1 MKKEN
6 KKIKREIKSE
16 VSRLQK
22 AEGKLGQKKKTQVL
36 VLGIKSAKSQS
47 AAGRVINNGVVG
59 PSRTVKKS
67 PNGSFFNDGFD
78 VVNQIVSSKGRRE
91 AFDEVCLEKI
101 TASDGF
107 QVNRV
112 PINPGIPSFYPR
124 ISKFAKLYEKYK
136 FEKLEFYFVHAVS
149 QYATDGARGLV
160 NMSVLYDAA
169 ASEPA
174 TRAHQE
180 MCNPHVTC
188 MPNQSALLRVDPKRL
203 HPTGLPLYCR
213 DGPPPGGTDIKTYDA
228 GNLYISTQDMTVVD
242 PTKSIGELRVRGIVH
257 FYDEVIDDSDKL
269 PGRNL
274 FACMLEQEVHGGL
287 TPQTLVTG
295 VESTVLFDTLVTDNF
310 MGLFSDDNLNWKVPP
325 GTYRIAAKIPYI
337 CTGTCTTIQ
346 TRIVTNDST
355 NLIKDMSRNTK
366 ASIIDDD
373 QYVECFVQATNE
385 FEFSITA
392 QAFFSS
398 GAVNLGIVNTEI
410 CAKLFVQA
418 I

>member
-6 KKIKREIKSE
+6 KNLKREIKSE
-16 VSRLQK
+16 ISRLQK
-22 AEGKLGQKKKTQVL
+22 AEGKLGQKKKNQTL
-36 VLGIKSAKSQS
+36 VVGVKSARNQKPGV
-47 AAGRVINNGVVG
+47 AVINNGVVG

-91 AFDEVCLEKI
+91 AFDEVCFEKI
-101 TASDGF
+101 TASEGF
-107 QVNRV
+107 QLNRV
-112 PINPGIPSFYPR
+112 PINPGISSFYPR

-160 NMSVLYDAA
+160 NMSVLFDAA

-274 FACMLEQEVHGGL
+274 FACMLEQEVHGGVA
-287 TPQTLVTG
+287 PQSLVTN
-295 VESTVLFDTLVTDNF
+295 VEKTVLFDTLVTDNF
-310 MGLFSDDNLNWKVPP
+310 MGLSSEDNLNWKVPP

-337 CTGTCTTIQ
+337 CSGTCTTVQ
-346 TRIVTNDST
+346 TKIVTNDTT
-355 NLIKDMSRNTK
+355 NLVKDLSRSTK
-366 ASIIDDD
+366 SSIIDDT
-373 QYVECFVQATNE
+373 QTVECFIQATNSM
-385 FEFSITA
+385 EFSIV
-392 QAFFSS
+392 AFALFSS
-398 GAVNLGIVNTEI
+398 GTVNLGIVNTEL
-410 CAKLFVQA
+410 CAKLYVQA

>member
-6 KKIKREIKSE
+6 KNIKREIKSE
-16 VSRLQK
+16 ISRLQK
-22 AEGKLGQKKKTQVL
+22 VEAQLGQKKKV
-36 VLGIKSAKSQS
+36 KSKPKEA
-47 AAGRVINNGVVG
+47 RTINLGVVA
-59 PSRTVKKS
+59 PSRTMKKS

-91 AFDEVCLEKI
+91 AFDEVCYEKI
-101 TASDGF
+101 TASEAF

-112 PINPGIPSFYPR
+112 PINPGLAVYFPR

-160 NMSVLYDAA
+160 NMSVLFDAA
-169 ASEPA
+169 SAEPA

-188 MPNQSALLRVDPKRL
+188 MPNQSSLLRVDPKRL

-228 GNLYISTQDMTVVD
+228 GNLFISTQDMTVVD

-274 FACMLEQEVHGGL
+274 YACMLEQEVHGGSS
-287 TPQTLVTG
+287 PQTVPNGINTK
-295 VESTVLFDTLVTDNF
+295 VFFDSLVTDNF
-310 MGLFSDDNLNWKVPP
+310 MGLFSNNNTDWSLPP
-325 GTYRIAAKIPYI
+325 GTYRVAAKIPFV
-337 CTGTCTTIQ
+337 CSGTCTTVQAMIF
-346 TRIVTNDST
+346 ST
-355 NLIKDMSRNTK
+355 DPNNLQYDVSRTTK
-366 ASIIDDD
+366 ASIIDDTV
-373 QYVECFVQATNE
+373 YVEAFMQVTNGM
-385 FEFSITA
+385 EFSIQVLA
-392 QAFFSS
+392 LFSS
-398 GAVNLGIVNTEI
+398 GTVNLGIINTEV
-410 CAKLFVQA
+410 CAKLYVQA